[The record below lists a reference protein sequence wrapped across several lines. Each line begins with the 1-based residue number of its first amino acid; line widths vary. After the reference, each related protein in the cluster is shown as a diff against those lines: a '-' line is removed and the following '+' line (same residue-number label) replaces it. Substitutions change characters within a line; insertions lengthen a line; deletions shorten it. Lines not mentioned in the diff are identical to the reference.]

1 MQPDPLVIVDG
12 LNASW
17 HTDPVVLE
25 HLIAGNVAAVNATVA
40 ANHDTLWTLKS
51 IAALLLHIAGN
62 PDKVLQVK
70 NVADIRRASET
81 GRVGYI
87 LGFQDTVPI
96 GDDLRLL
103 RVFHELGVRV
113 IQLTYNFENLVG
125 CGCQCG
131 TDTGLTPFGRSV
143 IKELNDL
150 GVLIDL
156 SHCGPKTS
164 LEAVE
169 VSRLP
174 VAFTHANSTA
184 TKDHARNKSPE
195 AIKTVAAAGGVIG
208 AVAVPPLLTF
218 TSPATIDHY
227 VAAIEDLV
235 QLVGPDHVAIG
246 PDFMEAMPAEVA
258 ATVLQGLPDE
268 TKSAFAVMAPV
279 KGFESPAAYPR
290 LAEALS
296 TRGFCDDDVRK
307 VMGENWLRLYT
318 EVWKDVDTTQNP

>member
-1 MQPDPLVIVDG
+1 MQSDPMVIVDG

-17 HTDPVVLE
+17 HTDPAVLE
-25 HLIAGNVAAVNATVA
+25 HLVAGDVSAVNATVA

-51 IAALLLHIAGN
+51 IAGVLLHIAGN

-70 NVADIRRASET
+70 NVADIRRASQS
-81 GRVGYI
+81 GKVGYI

-125 CGCQCG
+125 CGCQCD
-131 TDTGLTPFGRSV
+131 TDTGLTSFGRSV

-150 GVLIDL
+150 GVLTDL
-156 SHCGPKTS
+156 SHCGPRTS
-164 LEAVE
+164 LEAIE
-169 VSRLP
+169 ASRLP
-174 VAFTHANSTA
+174 VAFTHANST
-184 TKDHARNKSPE
+184 TTQDHARNKTPE
-195 AIKTVAAAGGVIG
+195 AIRAVAAAGGVIG
-208 AVAVPPLLTF
+208 AVAVPPLLT
-218 TSPATIDHY
+218 SASAVTIDHY

-246 PDFMEAMPAEVA
+246 PDFMEAMPAEIA
-258 ATVLQGLPDE
+258 TTVLQGLPDE
-268 TKSAFAVMAPV
+268 TKSAFAAMAPV
-279 KGFESPAAYPR
+279 KGFESPAAYPH

-296 TRGFCDDDVRK
+296 KRGFGDGDVRK
-307 VMGENWLRLYT
+307 IMGENWLRLYT
-318 EVWKDVDTTQNP
+318 EVWKGVDTAQNP

>member
-1 MQPDPLVIVDG
+1 MQADPMIIVDG

-17 HTDPVVLE
+17 HTDPAVLE
-25 HLIAGNVAAVNATVA
+25 HLVAGNVAAVNATVA

-62 PDKVLQVK
+62 PDRVLLVK
-70 NVADIRRASET
+70 NVADVRRASQT
-81 GRVGYI
+81 GKVGYI

-125 CGCQCG
+125 CGCQCD
-131 TDTGLTPFGRSV
+131 TDAGLTSFGRSV

-156 SHCGPKTS
+156 SHCGPRTS

-169 VSRLP
+169 ASRLP
-174 VAFTHANSTA
+174 AAFTHANST
-184 TKDHARNKSPE
+184 TTQDHARNKTPE
-195 AIKTVAAAGGVIG
+195 AIRAVAAAGGVIG
-208 AVAVPPLLTF
+208 AVAVPPLLTSAL
-218 TSPATIDHY
+218 TATIDDY

-258 ATVLQGLPDE
+258 ATVLQGLPE
-268 TKSAFAVMAPV
+268 EAKSGFAAMSPV
-279 KGFESPAAYPR
+279 SGLESPAAYPH
-290 LAEALS
+290 LAEVLS
-296 TRGFCDDDVRK
+296 SRGYGEDDVRK
-307 VMGENWLRLYT
+307 IMGENWLRLYAG
-318 EVWKDVDTTQNP
+318 VWESVDTVQNP